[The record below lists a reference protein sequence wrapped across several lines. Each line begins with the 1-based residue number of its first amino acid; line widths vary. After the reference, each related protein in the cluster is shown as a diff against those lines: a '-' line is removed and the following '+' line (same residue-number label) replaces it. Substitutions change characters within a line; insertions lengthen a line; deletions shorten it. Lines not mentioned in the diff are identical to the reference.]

1 MIFAT
6 PLGLLALVS
15 IPAIVA
21 IHLFRRRFP
30 IRATAGLFLWQATRR
45 VPEGGGKIER
55 LPITA
60 SLLLECLAALAL
72 SLILAG
78 ARLSSAAVSEHLVV
92 LLDDSASMSARNAA
106 GERPRDRAV
115 RRVLDELERL
125 GRGVRVTLLASGER
139 PVVIA
144 GPAAPALDARA
155 ALERWEPRAPH
166 HAFALGL
173 QMMRELAGRTGRM
186 MVLSDASPAT
196 QGEDEVTGALWVAV
210 GESLPNLGIV
220 AAERT
225 LAPEQGRG
233 TIALALGNYAS
244 APAARQVRVLAGEK
258 EVSATQVTAPP
269 GLSSVKLPIP
279 TGLPAVRVVLS
290 DDALARD
297 NEVVLVE
304 PRPQVV
310 AVENR
315 LTDGRGRQAL
325 IKALGVLPNVTSAE
339 AGHLQFVAGEALD
352 SAPSPGVWRVGFG
365 QAPAR
370 VRAPGEPQDFIGPFV
385 MEKRHPLLQG
395 VTLGGVVWTGAAALS
410 PGAVRPLVSAS
421 DRAVLAVIAETGS
434 DTTLLFN
441 LDLERTNLIRT
452 PDWPILIANLIEM
465 RRQNLPGPERW
476 NYRIGERVRARLDHT
491 PKAPLSVRLGSVSR
505 TLPSGTAIDVVA
517 PAAGGLLQILEGEQA
532 LFEVGVNFLD
542 DSESDLRTRGS
553 AEVGAFDRR
562 ATGLRAES
570 GPASDPLFWVLLATA
585 ALAIVANWWV
595 LSAARSHA

>member
-1 MIFAT
+1 
-6 PLGLLALVS
+6 
-15 IPAIVA
+15 
-21 IHLFRRRFP
+21 
-30 IRATAGLFLWQATRR
+30 
-45 VPEGGGKIER
+45 
-55 LPITA
+55 
-60 SLLLECLAALAL
+60 
-72 SLILAG
+72 
-78 ARLSSAAVSEHLVV
+78 
-92 LLDDSASMSARNAA
+92 
-106 GERPRDRAV
+106 
-115 RRVLDELERL
+115 
-125 GRGVRVTLLASGER
+125 
-139 PVVIA
+139 
-144 GPAAPALDARA
+144 
-155 ALERWEPRAPH
+155 
-166 HAFALGL
+166 
-173 QMMRELAGRTGRM
+173 
-186 MVLSDASPAT
+186 
-196 QGEDEVTGALWVAV
+196 
-210 GESLPNLGIV
+210 
-220 AAERT
+220 
-225 LAPEQGRG
+225 
-233 TIALALGNYAS
+233 
-244 APAARQVRVLAGEK
+244 
-258 EVSATQVTAPP
+258 
-269 GLSSVKLPIP
+269 
-279 TGLPAVRVVLS
+279 
-290 DDALARD
+290 
-297 NEVVLVE
+297 
-304 PRPQVV
+304 
-310 AVENR
+310 
-315 LTDGRGRQAL
+315 
-325 IKALGVLPNVTSAE
+325 
-339 AGHLQFVAGEALD
+339 
-352 SAPSPGVWRVGFG
+352 VGFG

-476 NYRIGERVRARLDHT
+476 NYRIGERVRARLEQT
-491 PKAPLSVRLGSVSR
+491 PKARLSVRLGSVSR

-517 PAAGGLLQILEGEQA
+517 PAAGGLFQILEGEQA